1 MRPRSIERFAKL
13 YPISIVLGLAINL
26 LTWSDLQ
33 AFHAGTALR
42 AFGAAAPVFGV
53 FVGIAISTLLWY
65 LIVQRRSNIA
75 RWVVVVLFA
84 FGAIGLVWT
93 VASGRLALDLS
104 GLLGLVRLLVQ
115 AFAVAQLFLAESRP
129 WFSKNK

>member
-1 MRPRSIERFAKL
+1 M
-13 YPISIVLGLAINL
+13 
-26 LTWSDLQ
+26 Q